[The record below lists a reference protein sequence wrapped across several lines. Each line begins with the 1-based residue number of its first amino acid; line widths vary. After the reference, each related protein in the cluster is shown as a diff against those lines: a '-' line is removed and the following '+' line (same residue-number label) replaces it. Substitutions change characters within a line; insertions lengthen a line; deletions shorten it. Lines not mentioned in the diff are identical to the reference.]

1 MRLVLNTKATVRL
14 NRERLEKKEYNWLDL
29 GRVGYGLRNDEGSVH
44 VHMSIGYL
52 KKKNLPN
59 YPDAVVDVIEKY
71 YGSSNGFDHGE
82 PHKIESVIY
91 NKPTDLVDLIEK
103 FSGEDKRKEYD
114 PDEY

>member
-1 MRLVLNTKATVRL
+1 MRLVLKNKTTAILDK
-14 NRERLEKKEYNWLDL
+14 ERLERKEYNWLDL
-29 GRVGYGLRNDEGSVH
+29 GKVGYGLRNDEGSVH
-44 VHMSIGYL
+44 IHMSVGYL
-52 KKKNLPN
+52 KNVNLPD
-59 YPDAVVDVIEKY
+59 YPDAIVDVIEKY

-91 NKPTDLVDLIEK
+91 HKPTDLVDLIEK